1 MGKHRRTPGKRI
13 VDFAA
18 GLKERLS
25 KEEIEFNLSAAT
37 VDVPKGHLAIIYTLD
52 VPDTSPNQRLRMER
66 IAKEE
71 CIKYL
76 QHNRKTGR

>member
-1 MGKHRRTPGKRI
+1 MANRRRAPRRRI

-18 GLKERLS
+18 ALKERLS

-37 VDVPKGHLAIIYTLD
+37 VDVPKGHLAIIYTLNL
-52 VPDTSPNQRLRMER
+52 PDTSLDQRLRMER

-71 CIKYL
+71 CIRYL
-76 QHNRKTGR
+76 QHNGKTGK